1 MRFINLTILVF
12 FMLGLNAQPYF
23 DADIDTIQLKKY
35 LNHLKK
41 RGDSHAAAEESILL
55 AKTTLSDQNIVEALK
70 LNAQIDSFHRVA
82 QFISGL
88 KNPLLRMKWSNV
100 HRVFSSTVPIR
111 GSDSIYLNFIRGT
124 LSGNNS
130 HISEYYTKNKSILKT
145 YYFRDRFFVFS
156 NKPRKRRAVAAVLS
170 IFPGLGKLYIGRN
183 MDALGNFT
191 NTALLSGLTLVF
203 AKHLGQHPLTYVSGA
218 LAGGFYVAGI
228 LGTQT
233 SLVHNRHFKKDI
245 IYEEVIYSFK
255 HYIATL

>member
-1 MRFINLTILVF
+1 
-12 FMLGLNAQPYF
+12 MLGLNAQPYV

-55 AKTTLSDQNIVEALK
+55 AKATSSDQNTVEALK

-82 QFISGL
+82 QFIFGL
-88 KNPLLRMKWSNV
+88 KNPLLRKRWTHV
-100 HRVFSSTVPIR
+100 YRVFFGPFPIR
-111 GSDSIYLNFIRGT
+111 GSDSIYLNFIHKI
-124 LSGNNS
+124 LSGNHSNLT
-130 HISEYYTKNKSILKT
+130 EYYTKNKSILKT
-145 YYFRDRFFVFS
+145 YYFRDRFFVVS

-170 IFPGLGKLYIGRN
+170 IFPGLGKLYIDRK
-183 MDALGNFT
+183 MDALGSFT
-191 NTALLSGLTLVF
+191 NTAILSGLTLVF
-203 AKHLGQHPLTYVSGA
+203 AKHLGQHPLTYVSGV
-218 LAGGFYVAGI
+218 LAGGFYLAGI

-233 SLVHNRHFKKDI
+233 SLVHNRYFKKDI